1 MISLY
6 SLKSS
11 ILVLPTG
18 PACCMKKKD
27 AVITVRVEADVSQ
40 IIQRLAEEDD
50 RSVAWMTRKLI
61 LEALEKRGLTKSSA

>member
-1 MISLY
+1 
-6 SLKSS
+6 
-11 ILVLPTG
+11 
-18 PACCMKKKD
+18 MKKKD